1 MESGRRIRPHRGCHS
16 YGGVTR
22 EVVSS
27 YVPPPSWEAVEF
39 RTVHAKSKKISQH
52 AEATESIYLGGV
64 RVNNLK
70 NLEIELPRDSLIVVT
85 GVSGA
90 GKSSLVMDTICAEG
104 QRLYLE
110 SLNPYARQFVGQMT
124 NPDVDFAK
132 GIPPAVSVKKAADSQ
147 RWCSTVGTV
156 TEIFS
161 YLRLIYAK
169 IGVAECPT
177 CGRNMVAVS
186 AEQVADELE
195 REHPGTLV
203 MVMFQ
208 PSEPASAGVLEGYVR
223 KGFTRGMVEDTV
235 VRLDDVETS
244 PTKSSSELSIV
255 VDRITPGKHSRKRIV
270 DSLETAYRE
279 GGGALQ
285 VQVAGGPTLRYSMRA
300 DCPYCGTNPVSLSP
314 ALFSFNSVVGRC
326 PECGGTG
333 VAAEV
338 DMAAVI
344 PDEQK
349 SIEEGAIA
357 PWQHPRYRWPLNE
370 LRVIAHKH
378 DISLSTPYKRLHLNQ
393 KKLILEGETYFPG
406 VYRFFEMLQQKKDKP
421 GVAEF
426 LEIYSKTVPC
436 PACAGGRL
444 NRQAL
449 SVKVDG
455 STIADLCGEPLSTLQ
470 KQLSQLR
477 LDSRQQ
483 AIAGG
488 AIEQV
493 VRRVDCLIEMDLGYL
508 PLDRDLAT
516 LSDGE
521 VQRINLA
528 GFLAADLTG
537 TLYALDE
544 PTVGLH
550 PYDRT
555 RLLSALRSLRDR
567 GNMVI
572 VIAHDPKMLARADR
586 IIELG
591 PGGGRH
597 GGEILFQGTYDE
609 MLRCRRSRTGNH
621 LSGRVSARPRATRSA
636 TGALKIVGACKHNLR
651 DVTVKIPLGSLVCIT
666 GVSGSGKTVLLRDVL
681 FAALNEETDGL
692 PPERRGYVA
701 VEGGDSVRRAVFAGH
716 DAVGRSPRPVAV
728 SYVGLY
734 GAIRSVFAAT
744 KLARMRGYR
753 SNHFSY
759 NSKAG
764 RCGGCN
770 GLGYIETVMSL
781 LPTVRTVCPACEGK
795 RFREEVL
802 DVRLRGNSIADVL
815 SMSMDEAAEFFRN
828 ERRIASG
835 LSVVHDVGLGYVR
848 LGQPLASLARGEAQ
862 RLKLASC
869 MMKGAESFTAFLFDE
884 PTAGLHFEDIRKLL
898 ACFDRLIRD
907 GNSVIVAEHNLEL
920 IRYADYVIDL
930 GPGAGRRGGRVVAR
944 GTPHHVARCKTSK
957 TGAALAAYLENGGS
971 RGGRTSA

>member
-1 MESGRRIRPHRGCHS
+1 
-16 YGGVTR
+16 
-22 EVVSS
+22 
-27 YVPPPSWEAVEF
+27 
-39 RTVHAKSKKISQH
+39 
-52 AEATESIYLGGV
+52 
-64 RVNNLK
+64 VNNLK
-70 NLEIELPRDSLIVVT
+70 NLDIELPRDSLIVVT

-90 GKSSLVMDTICAEG
+90 GKSSLVVDTICAEG

-110 SLNPYARQFVGQMT
+110 SLNPYSRQFAGQMT

-132 GIPPAVSVKKAADSQ
+132 GIPPAVNVKRAANSQ

-156 TEIFS
+156 TEIYS
-161 YLRLIYAK
+161 YLRLVYAK
-169 IGVAECPT
+169 IGVAECPG
-177 CGRNMVAVS
+177 CGRSMVAVS
-186 AEQVADELE
+186 AEQIADELE
-195 REHPGTLV
+195 KEYRGALV
-203 MVMFQ
+203 TVTFR
-208 PSEPASAGVLEGYVR
+208 PSEPASAGVTEGYVR
-223 KGFTRGMVEDTV
+223 KGFTRAIADATV
-235 VRLDDVETS
+235 VRLDEVGTS
-244 PTKSSSELSIV
+244 RNKGPSELYIV
-255 VDRITPGKHSRKRIV
+255 VDRITPGKHSRKRLV

-285 VQVAGGPTLRYSMRA
+285 AHVADGPTLRYSMRA
-300 DCPYCGTNPVSLSP
+300 DCPYCGTKPVSLSP

-326 PECGGTG
+326 PQCGGSG

-338 DMAAVI
+338 DLGAVI
-344 PDEQK
+344 PDENK
-349 SIEEGAIA
+349 SIEGGAIA
-357 PWQHPRYRWPLNE
+357 PWQHPRYGWPLNE

-378 DISLSTPYKRLHLNQ
+378 GISLSTPYKRLDKNQ

-426 LEIYSKTVPC
+426 LEMYSTTVPC
-436 PACAGGRL
+436 PGCGGGRL
-444 NRQAL
+444 NQQAL

-455 STIADLCGEPLSTLQ
+455 HTIADLCAEPLAKL
-470 KQLSQLR
+470 KKRLSQLR
-477 LDSRQQ
+477 LDDRQKR
-483 AIAGG
+483 IAGG

-493 VRRVDCLIEMDLGYL
+493 MRRVDCLIEMDLDYL
-508 PLDRDLAT
+508 ALDRDLAT
-516 LSDGE
+516 LSAGE

-550 PYDRT
+550 PHDRT
-555 RLLSALRSLRDR
+555 LLLKALRSLRDR

-572 VIAHDPKMLARADR
+572 VIAHDPAMLARADR

-609 MLRCRRSRTGNH
+609 MLRCKRSCTGNY
-621 LSGRVSARPRATRSA
+621 LSGRVRPPHRAARTAA
-636 TGALKIVGACKHNLR
+636 GVLKIVGACKHNLR
-651 DVTVKIPLGSLVCIT
+651 DITVKIPLGSLVCIT

-681 FAALNEETDGL
+681 FAALNGETDTL
-692 PPERRGYVA
+692 PLERRGYVA
-701 VEGGDSVRRAVFAGH
+701 VEGSDSIRRALFAGH
-716 DAVGRSPRPVAV
+716 DEIGRSPRPVAV

-753 SNHFSY
+753 SKHFSY
-759 NSKAG
+759 NSKVG

-802 DVRLRGNSIADVL
+802 DVRLRGKSIADVL
-815 SMSMDEAAEFFRN
+815 SMSADEAAEFYRN
-828 ERRIASG
+828 EPKIADG
-835 LSVVHDVGLGYVR
+835 LKTVHDVGLGYVR

-862 RLKLASC
+862 RLKLAAC
-869 MMKGAESFTAFLFDE
+869 MIKGAENGTAFLFDE

-898 ACFDRLIRD
+898 ACFDRLIRK

-944 GTPHHVARCKTSK
+944 GTPQHVAQCKTSK
-957 TGAALAAYLENGGS
+957 TGAALAVYLRGGEP